1 METGAEG
8 TPNQDRDAALALVSR
23 LRSGDS
29 DAAGLLD
36 ELYRGALTRFC
47 WGYLG
52 SMEESEDALQ
62 DIWFKILTASHVP
75 DAFRPWVYKI
85 ARNHC
90 LNLLR
95 SRAKRKDGQ
104 ALPAASQLE
113 AFLTGQ
119 LTRLVKDETRSRLNE
134 LVAKLSGQQRETLR
148 LRYVEGL
155 SRVEI
160 ADVLEIPASVVKS
173 RLFEG
178 LKKLRDHASLL
189 EGL

>member
-1 METGAEG
+1 MNTGAEG
-8 TPNQDRDAALALVSR
+8 IPSQDRDATPALVSR
-23 LRSGDS
+23 LRSGDA

-36 ELYRGALTRFC
+36 EFYRDALTRFC

-52 SMEESEDALQ
+52 SMDESEDALQ
-62 DIWFKILTASHVP
+62 DIWFKILTASQIP
-75 DAFRPWVYKI
+75 DAFRPWVYKL

-104 ALPAASQLE
+104 ELPAASQLD

-119 LTRLVKDETRSRLNE
+119 LTRLVKDETKSRLNE

-178 LKKLRDHASLL
+178 LKKLRDQASLL